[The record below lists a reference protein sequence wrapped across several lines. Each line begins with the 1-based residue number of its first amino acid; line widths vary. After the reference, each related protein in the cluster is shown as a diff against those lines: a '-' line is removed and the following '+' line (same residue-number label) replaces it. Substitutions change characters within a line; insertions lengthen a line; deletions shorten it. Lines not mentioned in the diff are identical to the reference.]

1 MTLERKS
8 VRCVVWL
15 VTLLL
20 LTGCTRTSPSNPT
33 VSPPRK
39 RLSVVVSI
47 LPLADFARQV
57 GDDRVDVITLV
68 PPGASPHTYTVTPAQ
83 AVALSKADVFV
94 FNGIGLEFWAEKVIA
109 ASGNSR
115 LVVINASEGI
125 PVLAGAESGASGNPH
140 VWLDPQLAIRQVE
153 RIRDGFILAD
163 PAGRATYETAA
174 AAYIAELHALDSEIA
189 EEVQT
194 WQRRE
199 FVAFHPSFAYFAR
212 RYGLVQAAVV
222 EPTAGKEPSPAEL
235 LAIIG
240 TIRRLNARAI
250 FAEPQLSA
258 KAAQVI
264 ARETGIQVLTLDPL
278 GATISTGSYIDLMRF
293 NVSQLGKA
301 LK

>member
-1 MTLERKS
+1 MIAI
-8 VRCVVWL
+8 
-15 VTLLL
+15 LL
-20 LTGCTRTSPSNPT
+20 LTGCARVSPAGPTASPSQ
-33 VSPPRK
+33 R

-47 LPLADFARQV
+47 PPLADFARQV
-57 GDDRVDVITLV
+57 GDNRVDVITLV
-68 PPGASPHTYTVTPAQ
+68 PPGASPHTYTITPAQ
-83 AVALSKADVFV
+83 AVALSKADVFI
-94 FNGIGLEFWAEKVIA
+94 FNDIGLEFWAKKTIA

-125 PVLAGAESGASGNPH
+125 PVLAGDQDGSGGNPH

-153 RIRDGFILAD
+153 RIRDGLIIAD
-163 PAGRATYETAA
+163 PAGRATYKTAA
-174 AAYIAELHALDSEIA
+174 AAYIAELRALDVEIA
-189 EEVQT
+189 QEVQT
-194 WQRRE
+194 WRRKQ

-235 LAIIG
+235 LAIIS
-240 TIRRLNARAI
+240 TLRRIHARAI

-258 KAAQVI
+258 KAAETI

-278 GATISTGSYIDLMRF
+278 GATISTGRYVDLMQY
-293 NVSQLGKA
+293 NVSQLSKA